1 MLKHQTLEKVSVDVY
16 EENHQFFASVDF
28 ANSQHSLGPVAS
40 RDEIYQLVFGFISDL
55 RLFAEANSKMFHR
68 GKFNE

>member
-28 ANSQHSLGPVAS
+28 ASSQHSLGPVTS
-40 RDEIYQLVFGFISDL
+40 RDEIYQLVFSFISDL
-55 RLFAEANSKMFHR
+55 RLLAEANSTRFYR
-68 GKFNE
+68 GKSNE

>member
-28 ANSQHSLGPVAS
+28 ADSQHSLGPVTS
-40 RDEIYQLVFGFISDL
+40 RDEIYQLVFSFISDL
-55 RLFAEANSKMFHR
+55 RLHAEANSTRFYIEKS
-68 GKFNE
+68 NE